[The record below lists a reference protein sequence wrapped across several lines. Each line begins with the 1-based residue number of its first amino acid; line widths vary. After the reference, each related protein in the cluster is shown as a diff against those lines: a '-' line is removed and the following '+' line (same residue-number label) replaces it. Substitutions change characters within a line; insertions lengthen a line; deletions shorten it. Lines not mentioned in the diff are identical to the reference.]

1 MIFASLTTREPPYH
15 KKLIRTLKLLSEAN
29 FDKIYLSLPL
39 ISKNGVKYT
48 VPNSLPHNVEV
59 VWLDKDYGPICK
71 ILGGLKVQKKGTLIT
86 FDDDY
91 DYKTENIKNTLE
103 NNVKKDNNNVYC
115 FSGTYINNFDTLPC
129 GLSLD
134 GGWHDARYMFDFG
147 NKKRLTTIAG
157 YSGVAYPLHL
167 IDYNELIQFIKS
179 IDLFNN
185 KTLFKND
192 DVVLSA
198 YLGSKKIPIIML
210 EKIDIGNE
218 NKDSI
223 EEVLKPDYTDIVKS
237 TRHPNIV
244 DYFKTNNDNSRFV
257 LPQVILLILIVIS
270 MILFYIYI
278 NK

>member
-15 KKLIRTLKLLSEAN
+15 KNLLNTINLLSKGN

-39 ISKNGVKYT
+39 VSKNGVKYT

-71 ILGGLKVQKKGTLIT
+71 ILGGLKKQKNGTLIT

-91 DYKTENIKNTLE
+91 NYKTNNIKNTLE
-103 NNVKKDNNNVYC
+103 KASKEDDSNVYS

-129 GLSLD
+129 DLSVD
-134 GGWHDARYMFDFG
+134 GGWHDTRYMFDFG
-147 NKKRLTTIAG
+147 NKKRLTTLGG

-167 IDYNELIQFIKS
+167 IDYDELIQFIKS

-185 KTLFKND
+185 KILFKND

-198 YLGSKKIPIIML
+198 YLASKKIPIIML
-210 EKIDIGNE
+210 ESIDIGDE
-218 NKDSI
+218 NKDIS
-223 EEVLKPDYTDIVKS
+223 EEVLKPGHTDIVEA

-244 DYFKTNNDNSRFV
+244 EYFKSNNNSRFV
-257 LPQVILLILIVIS
+257 LPQILLLILIVIS
-270 MILFYIYI
+270 VILFYIYI